1 MVPLFLRSWQDN
13 VDIRLG
19 GENYLESSQ
28 SHQLLACTSIL
39 CLVHCVLH
47 GDTSWQYSYTFAPV
61 QSAQV
66 KATLSVHTAIVAT
79 IALNVSLL
87 TKFRC
92 ITPPPA
98 LLCRCLWRIQS
109 VSWGIIT
116 ANIYNEIS
124 PQTLHQTDCLTSRAG
139 NEGPR
144 SLHDHRDSPYWK
156 HLLAFSLL
164 RYLLRRKDHKG

>member
-1 MVPLFLRSWQDN
+1 MPLFLRSWQDN

-28 SHQLLACTSIL
+28 FHQHPVPGALSMETHHIMTVQLHICTR
-39 CLVHCVLH
+39 
-47 GDTSWQYSYTFAPV
+47 PV
-61 QSAQV
+61 RPG
-66 KATLSVHTAIVAT
+66 KGYIVRPYR
-79 IALNVSLL
+79 ALNVSLL
-87 TKFRC
+87 TEFRC